1 MNNNKRNKHKDDMM
15 EELFGAAF
23 VGGYGGAL
31 IEADE
36 IDEDD
41 EEDTDDD
48 NEDEFSDDSDES

>member
-1 MNNNKRNKHKDDMM
+1 MNKNNKNKHKDDMM

-23 VGGYGGAL
+23 VGGFGGAL

-41 EEDTDDD
+41 DEDEDTDDD
-48 NEDEFSDDSDES
+48 NEDELNDD